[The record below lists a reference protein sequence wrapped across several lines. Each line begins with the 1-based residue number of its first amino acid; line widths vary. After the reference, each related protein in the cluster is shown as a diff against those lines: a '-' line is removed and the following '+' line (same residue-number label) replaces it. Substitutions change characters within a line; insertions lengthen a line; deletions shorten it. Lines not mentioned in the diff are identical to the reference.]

1 MSAAAT
7 GAAIPGHLMAG
18 SGQSMAVVARE
29 DAYWSHDASELLAAH
44 TVTPQGLSSTEAA
57 TRTDSKSNATPR

>member
-1 MSAAAT
+1 
-7 GAAIPGHLMAG
+7 
-18 SGQSMAVVARE
+18 MAVVAWE

-57 TRTDSKSNATPR
+57 SRTDSKSNATPRRPEHGSTS